1 MGKKDAGEAE
11 TVDTAL
17 GGRLKVLQKA
27 QGYRFSIDAVLLASF
42 TRSRP
47 EDRLLDLGCGS
58 GIVGLILAACGHC
71 RSAVGIEIQHDLA
84 DMASR
89 AVTLNGLNGVIRI
102 CEGDI
107 RAISSLVDEGSFDG
121 IVFNPPYRKLHS
133 GRINPDGQKA
143 AARHE
148 INGTLDDFL
157 KAAGYAL
164 KAAGRVS
171 LIYPATRL
179 VEAIT
184 RMRDNQLE
192 PKRLMMVHSRRDTGG
207 EFVLLEGVKGGREE
221 LEVLKPLVI
230 YEHDGA
236 YTSETAAMLLN
247 GRLSSP

>member
-1 MGKKDAGEAE
+1 MGKKVAGEEE

-27 QGYRFSIDAVLLASF
+27 KGYRFSIDAVLLASF
-42 TRSRP
+42 ARSRP

-71 RSAVGIEIQHDLA
+71 RSAVGIEIQPDLA
-84 DMASR
+84 DMAR
-89 AVTLNGLNGVIRI
+89 RTVVLNGLGDVARI

-107 RAISSLVDEGSFDG
+107 RAIHSLVERGSFDWV
-121 IVFNPPYRKLHS
+121 VFNPPYRRLRS
-133 GRINPDGQKA
+133 GRINPDNQKA

-164 KAAGRVS
+164 KTVGRVS

-179 VEAIT
+179 VEAVT
-184 RMRDNQLE
+184 GMRANNLE
-192 PKRLMMVHSRRDTGG
+192 PKRLMMVHSCRDTGG

-221 LEVLKPLVI
+221 LEVLKPLVV
-230 YEHDGA
+230 YEDDGA